1 MARKVIDWEAVELDY
16 RCGVKTLR
24 QMAEEQ
30 GITHGAINK
39 RAKRDKWTRDLSS
52 KIRAKAEEKV
62 SRTAVSKEVS
72 TKKLVTENDVVEANA
87 TMQANKLIGQR
98 HDIQRLRILA
108 MTMGDQLEHQ
118 TESRDLYEQLGELM
132 AAPDEKGIDKLNEA
146 YRKAMSLPSRVDTM
160 KKLSDTLK
168 TLIALER
175 EAFGIDRNEAPA
187 DALTNLLRAIGQSS
201 ALPVCDD
208 HDS

>member
-1 MARKVIDWEAVELDY
+1 MERKVIDWEAVELDY

-72 TKKLVTENDVVEANA
+72 RKKLVTENDVVEANA
-87 TMQANKLIGQR
+87 TMQANKLIEQR

-108 MTMGDQLEHQ
+108 MAMGDQLEHQ

-132 AAPDEKGIDKLNEA
+132 ASPDEKGVDKLNEL

-160 KKLSDTLK
+160 KKLADTLK

-187 DALTNLLRAIGQSS
+187 DALSNLLRAIGQSS

-208 HDS
+208 HD